1 MHSQLKGKY
10 INFGGI
16 TRTAYAIRRHLIML
30 GEVID
35 FGRWECLP
43 DERYIHTGFEKEDNW
58 GTFGMVPTSFR
69 PISLEEFFNLKPETQ
84 PASQPLEASDLEQ
97 RYDILLRDYD
107 HLKDALYLEKVKCG
121 EIKDE
126 RDHYMDIYKDLM
138 DDYNLLRDNYNFMED
153 ELDDALCECKQSKN
167 NEAELLETISSL
179 REENEKHR
187 QDAQGLRKILSDT
200 QGFLNRVY

>member
-10 INFGGI
+10 INYRGNKDL
-16 TRTAYAIRRHLIML
+16 AYAIRSHLIML
-30 GEVID
+30 GEKVD
-35 FGRWECLP
+35 YGLFECNSN
-43 DERYIHTGFEKEDNW
+43 ETYIRPARSQSLRELW
-58 GTFGMVPTSFR
+58 GTFSTKSYQE
-69 PISLEEFFNLKPETQ
+69 ISVKEFFALTPE
-84 PASQPLEASDLEQ
+84 PQPLEESDLEQ

-138 DDYNLLRDNYNFMED
+138 DDYNLLRDNYSFMED